1 MAIDESRLPEFTRR
15 ERERYERERPRSAEL
30 AAAARAHWLHGVPLH
45 WMQDWGTPYPLF
57 VRAAHGAQV
66 FDADGHVY
74 ADFCLGDTG
83 AMFGHAPEPVARALA
98 EQVARGFTTMLP
110 GERVAGVGALLAQ
123 RFGLPYW
130 QLTQTATE
138 ANRAVLRYARAATG
152 RQRILV
158 FDGCYHGTVDE
169 TMVRLRAG
177 RTVARG
183 GQIGAP
189 FELAAH
195 TAAVPFNDIAALEQA
210 LAARDI
216 ACVLAEPVMTNAGMV
231 LPEPGFLQALRRL
244 THAAGTLLAI
254 DETHTLSSG
263 LGGYARQQGLAAD
276 FLVCGKAVA
285 GGVPCAVYGF
295 TAEVEAALRR
305 VWRERARGHSGLGT
319 TLSANLLALA
329 ALEAT
334 LVELMTPA
342 AYAHME
348 RLALGLEHGLQSLLA
363 ARATGWHVV
372 RVGARLEIGYGAA
385 APRNAAEAEAAMRP
399 GLEHA
404 LHLYLLN
411 RGVLL
416 TPFHNMM
423 LLSPATRDAGVE
435 LLLAVLD
442 AALAELC

>member
-1 MAIDESRLPEFTRR
+1 MSRL
-15 ERERYERERPRSAEL
+15 L
-30 AAAARAHWLHGVPLH
+30 LL
-45 WMQDWGTPYPLF
+45 
-57 VRAAHGAQV
+57 
-66 FDADGHVY
+66 DGHSLAYRAFY
-74 ADFCLGDTG
+74 ALPAENFSTVTG
-83 AMFGHAPEPVARALA
+83 
-98 EQVARGFTTMLP
+98 Q
-110 GERVAGVGALLAQ
+110 
-123 RFGLPYW
+123 
-130 QLTQTATE
+130 
-138 ANRAVLRYARAATG
+138 
-152 RQRILV
+152 
-158 FDGCYHGTVDE
+158 
-169 TMVRLRAG
+169 
-177 RTVARG
+177 
-183 GQIGAP
+183 
-189 FELAAH
+189 H
-195 TAAVPFNDIAALEQA
+195 TN
-210 LAARDI
+210 
-216 ACVLAEPVMTNAGMV
+216 
-231 LPEPGFLQALRRL
+231 
-244 THAAGTLLAI
+244 
-254 DETHTLSSG
+254 
-263 LGGYARQQGLAAD
+263 
-276 FLVCGKAVA
+276 
-285 GGVPCAVYGF
+285 AVYGF

-329 ALEAT
+329 ALETT

-348 RLALGLEHGLQSLLA
+348 RLALGLEQGLQSLLA

>member
-1 MAIDESRLPEFTRR
+1 MAIDEARLPLLAQR
-15 ERERYERERPRSAEL
+15 ERERYARERPRSAAL
-30 AAAARAHWLHGVPLH
+30 AQQARAHWLHGVPLH
-45 WMQDWGTPYPLF
+45 WMQDWGTPFPLF
-57 VRAAHGAQV
+57 VQAARGAELV
-66 FDADGHVY
+66 DADGIRY

-83 AMFGHAPEPVARALA
+83 AMFGHSPEPVARALA
-98 EQVARGFTTMLP
+98 AQAGQGFTAMLA
-110 GERVAGVGALLAQ
+110 GERVVAVGALLAGQ
-123 RFGLPYW
+123 FGLPFW

-152 RQRILV
+152 RQKILV

-169 TMVRLRAG
+169 TMVRLREG

-195 TAAVPFNDIAALEQA
+195 TVAVPFNDRAALERA
-210 LAARDI
+210 LAGRDI
-216 ACVLAEPVMTNAGMV
+216 ACVLAEPVMTNVGMV
-231 LPEPGFLQALRRL
+231 LPDPGFHAALRQL
-244 THAAGTLLAI
+244 TRAAATLLVI

-263 LGGYARQQGLAAD
+263 PGGYTRVHGLEPD
-276 FLVCGKAVA
+276 FFVCGKAVA

-295 TAEVEAALRR
+295 TAAVEGDLRR
-305 VWRERARGHSGLGT
+305 VWSERGHGHSGLGT
-319 TLSANLLALA
+319 TLTANLLALA

-334 LVELMTPA
+334 LAELMTPA

-348 RLALGLEHGLQSLLA
+348 RLATQLERGLGALFS
-363 ARATGWHVV
+363 ARATGWNVA
-372 RVGARLEIGYGAA
+372 RVGARLEIGYGGAR
-385 APRNAAEAEAAMRP
+385 PRTAVESEAAMRP
-399 GLEHA
+399 ALEQL

-423 LLSPATRDAGVE
+423 LLSPATTAAEVE
-435 LLLAVLD
+435 RLLAALD
-442 AALAELC
+442 AALAELA

>member
-1 MAIDESRLPEFTRR
+1 MPIDESRLPGLLQR
-15 ERERYERERPRSAEL
+15 ERERYARERPRSAGL
-30 AAAARAHWLHGVPLH
+30 ARAAGAHWLHGVPLH
-45 WMQDWGTPYPLF
+45 WMQDWGTPFPLF
-57 VRAAHGAQV
+57 VRAARGARLV
-66 FDADGHVY
+66 DADGHEY
-74 ADFCLGDTG
+74 ADFCLGDSG
-83 AMFGHAPEPVARALA
+83 ALFGHAPEPVARALA
-98 EQVARGFTTMLP
+98 AQAAEGCTAMLP
-110 GERVAGVGALLAQ
+110 GERVAAVGALLAE

-130 QLTQTATE
+130 QLTQSATE
-138 ANRAVLRYARAATG
+138 ANRAVLRWARAATG

-189 FELAAH
+189 FDPAAH
-195 TAAVPFNDIAALEQA
+195 TVAVPFNDPAALEQA

-216 ACVLAEPVMTNAGMV
+216 ACVLAEPVMTNVGMV
-231 LPEPGFLQALRRL
+231 LPQPGFLETLREL
-244 THAAGTLLAI
+244 TRASGTLLAI
-254 DETHTLSSG
+254 DETHTLASG
-263 LGGYARQQGLAAD
+263 LGGHARQQGLAAD

-295 TAEVEAALRR
+295 TAAVEAALQR
-305 VWRERARGHSGLGT
+305 VWRERGAGHSGLGT
-319 TLSANLLALA
+319 TLSANLLSLA

-334 LVELMTPA
+334 LRELMTPA
-342 AYAHME
+342 AYAHMGRQAQQLE
-348 RLALGLEHGLQSLLA
+348 RGLGTLLR

-372 RVGARLEIGYGAA
+372 RVGARLEIGYGAR
-385 APRNAAEAEAAMRP
+385 APRTAVESEAAMRP

-423 LLSPATRDAGVE
+423 LLSPATQAAEVDR
-435 LLLAVLD
+435 LLAALD
-442 AALAELC
+442 AALAELA

>member
-1 MAIDESRLPEFTRR
+1 VASDAARLDGLVRR
-15 ERERYERERPRSAEL
+15 ERERYARERPQSTAL

-45 WMQDWGTPYPLF
+45 WMQDWGTPFPLF
-57 VRAAHGAQV
+57 VREARGARLI
-66 FDADGHVY
+66 DADGHAY
-74 ADFCLGDTG
+74 ADFCLGDSG
-83 AMFGHAPEPVARALA
+83 AMFGHAPEPVVRALA
-98 EQVARGFTTMLP
+98 AQAARGLTAMLP
-110 GERVAGVGALLAQ
+110 GERVAEVGALLAE
-123 RFGLPYW
+123 RFGLPCW
-130 QLTQTATE
+130 QLVQTATE

-169 TMVRLRAG
+169 TMVRRRDA
-177 RTVARG
+177 RTVARS

-195 TAAVPFNDIAALEQA
+195 SVAVPFNDPAALEQA
-210 LAARDI
+210 LAAGDF

-231 LPEPGFLQALRRL
+231 LPQPGFLEALRRL
-244 THAAGTLLAI
+244 TRAAGTLLAI

-263 LGGYARQQGLAAD
+263 LGGYARVHGLAAD

-295 TAEVEAALRR
+295 SAEVEAALQR
-305 VWRERARGHSGLGT
+305 VWRERAGGHSGLGT

-334 LVELMTPA
+334 LTELMTPA
-342 AYAHME
+342 AYTRME
-348 RLALGLEHGLQSLLA
+348 RLALRLELGLEALLR

-372 RVGARLEIGYGAA
+372 RVGARLEIGFGAVP
-385 APRNAAEAEAAMRP
+385 PRDAVESEAAMRP
-399 GLEHA
+399 ELEQA

-423 LLSPATRDAGVE
+423 LLSPATQDADVDR
-435 LLLAVLD
+435 LLAALD
-442 AALAELC
+442 AALAELA